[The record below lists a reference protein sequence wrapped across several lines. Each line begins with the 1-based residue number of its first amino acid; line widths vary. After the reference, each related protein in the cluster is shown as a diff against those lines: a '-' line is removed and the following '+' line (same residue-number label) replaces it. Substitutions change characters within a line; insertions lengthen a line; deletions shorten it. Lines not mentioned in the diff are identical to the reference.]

1 MQEIFTIVILI
12 MSVVIHE
19 MSHGYTALAFGD
31 QTAKYAG
38 RLTLNPLKHLDPI
51 GSVIVPLILV
61 LLPGGFVFGWAKPVP
76 YNPNNLRNLKW
87 GTISV
92 ASAGVLANLFLALIF
107 GLLIRIVLSS
117 SWAVPQ
123 SFLIITGMIVFIN
136 VLLAIFNLIPVSPLD
151 GSKIFFS
158 LLPDNY
164 RYIAKFLEQY
174 SIFVILF
181 IIFFLW
187 GYIQPIMFWLFKV
200 FSGMSAFEFFNL
212 LQII

>member
-1 MQEIFTIVILI
+1 
-12 MSVVIHE
+12 
-19 MSHGYTALAFGD
+19 
-31 QTAKYAG
+31 
-38 RLTLNPLKHLDPI
+38 
-51 GSVIVPLILV
+51 
-61 LLPGGFVFGWAKPVP
+61 
-76 YNPNNLRNLKW
+76 
-87 GTISV
+87 
-92 ASAGVLANLFLALIF
+92 
-107 GLLIRIVLSS
+107 
-117 SWAVPQ
+117 
-123 SFLIITGMIVFIN
+123 MIVFIN

>member
-212 LQII
+212 